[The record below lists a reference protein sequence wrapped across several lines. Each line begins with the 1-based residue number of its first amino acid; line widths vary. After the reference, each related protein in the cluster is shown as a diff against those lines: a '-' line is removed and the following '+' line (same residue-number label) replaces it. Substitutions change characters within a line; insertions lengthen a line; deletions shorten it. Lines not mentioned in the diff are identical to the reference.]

1 MRHSEAQDFYVL
13 AAGGFPWACMG
24 LPTDDMVAV
33 GEALA
38 GLDLS
43 PPRGGLI
50 AEPRPDAMAK
60 LVRLHA
66 AVGRMAEDAPEI
78 IASPTTAHGLEQS
91 LIEAMV
97 NCLGAANGHENRA
110 AGRRHELIMR
120 RFHQVVEEAA
130 GMPLYIPEVCA
141 AIRVPD
147 RTLLLCCQEYLGMG
161 PKRYLLLRR
170 LNLARRELQEAARIG
185 TSVTEIATKY
195 GFWAFGRF
203 AGQYKSVFG
212 ETPSDTLR
220 RADR

>member
-1 MRHSEAQDFYVL
+1 
-13 AAGGFPWACMG
+13 
-24 LPTDDMVAV
+24 
-33 GEALA
+33 
-38 GLDLS
+38 
-43 PPRGGLI
+43 
-50 AEPRPDAMAK
+50 MAK

-141 AIRVPD
+141 AIRVL
-147 RTLLLCCQEYLGMG
+147 TAHYCC
-161 PKRYLLLRR
+161 
-170 LNLARRELQEAARIG
+170 AARS
-185 TSVTEIATKY
+185 TSEWDQSVT
-195 GFWAFGRF
+195 
-203 AGQYKSVFG
+203 SCC
-212 ETPSDTLR
+212 
-220 RADR
+220 AD